1 MDILQ
6 CTSRELL
13 EKIGVIVLVLDE
25 QGRISL
31 VNGSGR
37 DLLGYPAD
45 ELVGMD
51 WYAHFIAPEEQR
63 ALRDRFF
70 RIMAGQEEHPFYHE
84 NTVLVRGGD
93 RRVIAWHNT
102 ILRTDDDTINGILST
117 GEDITDRV
125 RAEERIRRSERRNR
139 RFVDHVPDALFIH
152 DAKGKI
158 IDVNKRACSSLGYC
172 REELLGMNIL
182 DIERDYSAADG
193 RDMIRRILQSEV
205 PMTFQGTNQR
215 KDGRS
220 FPVEAKVNVLERGE
234 KPLFVTVVRDI
245 SDRLHQQRRLQD
257 KRDLLRVIIDSIPDI
272 ICIKDGQGRWLLAN
286 FFDLQLFGLEGVA
299 YRGKTD
305 AELAAYTP
313 LYREAFSHCRESD
326 TSAWQR
332 KVPSRSNETI
342 PAHDGTSRVFDVY
355 KIPLFHEDGRRK
367 ALVIIG
373 RDITKQ
379 KQIEEK
385 YRALFEQSPL
395 AYLSSSLS
403 GKIRAV
409 NQAVTDTFGYLP
421 EDVVGRNLT
430 DFMTPESCRL
440 FAHHFPLFLKGK
452 PFSGNDYEIFRDDG
466 SKARIQVTATIIHD
480 DSGEP
485 VAVQSVIVDV
495 TKQRRIE
502 EQIRES
508 EARYRQLFERAPV
521 GIVHFDTSLHV
532 TACNENYLRIMQAD
546 RGKMIGLDIRKLRD
560 DRVIPVLEATLK
572 GKEGRWEGLYQSTI
586 SKVTIHVSARTA
598 PLYDGQGKIQG
609 GMALVEDISRRKQA
623 QEEKYRLMSA
633 IDQASEAIVITNVG
647 GRIEYV
653 NPAFERLTGYSTE
666 EVQGKNPRL
675 LKSGH
680 HDTAFYKEMWQTLRA
695 GRVWKGHLINKR
707 KDGTLFEEDASISP
721 VRNQEGEIINYV
733 AVKRDVTQ
741 EVALKKQLNQA
752 MKMEAI
758 GTLAGGIA
766 HDFNNILSAV
776 LGYAEMAELQLDE
789 DEPARKDVGQII
801 AAGQRATDLIR
812 QILTFSRQEEEELR
826 PVKIQFVLKEA
837 LKLLRSSLP
846 TSIDLQQDIDPDC
859 GPVLADPVRIH
870 QVLMNLCTNA
880 KQAMEGQR
888 GEMRVGL
895 SEFDIDS
902 SDIIGFL
909 PPIESGPWLDLMVSD
924 TGAGMEPQVRERI
937 FDPFFTTKK
946 KGQGTGLGLSVVHGI
961 IKSHGGEITVDSAP
975 GRGTTFHVYL
985 PVVDS
990 EENHEEEAQQIILP
1004 HGDEHI
1010 LLVDDEPLLVEIMER
1025 SLSLLGYRVA
1035 CFTDSRQALK
1045 WFSRHADQ
1053 VDLVVTDMTMPYQT
1067 GADLARE
1074 ILAAKPQ
1081 MPIIL
1086 CTGYSEVMDAER
1098 ARALGIRKFLAKPVE
1113 NRTLA
1118 QSVRE
1123 VLDNQGGLCP
1133 QLKL

>member
-6 CTSRELL
+6 CTGRELL

-25 QGRISL
+25 EGRISL
-31 VNGSGR
+31 VNGAGS

-45 ELVGMD
+45 DLVGMD
-51 WYAHFIAPEEQR
+51 WYAHFIAPEEQQ

-70 RIMAGQEEHPFYHE
+70 RIMAGREEHPFYHE
-84 NTVLVRGGD
+84 NTILTRGGE

-102 ILRTDDDTINGILST
+102 ILRTDDDIINGILST

-125 RAEERIRRSERRNR
+125 RAEERIRQSERRMR
-139 RFVDHVPDALFIH
+139 RFVDHVPEALFIH
-152 DAKGKI
+152 DASGAI
-158 IDVNKRACSSLGYC
+158 FDVNKRACSSLGYS

-193 RDMIRRILQSEV
+193 RDMFRRILKSGN
-205 PMTFQGTNQR
+205 PLTFQGTNR
-215 KDGRS
+215 CKDGRT
-220 FPVEAKVNVLERGE
+220 FPVEAKVNVLEQGD

-245 SDRLHQQRRLQD
+245 SVRVHQQRRLQD

-286 FFDLQLFGLEGVA
+286 SFIQQLFGLEKVA

-305 AELAAYTP
+305 VELAAHTP

-326 TSAWQR
+326 ALAWQR
-332 KVPSRSNETI
+332 KVPSRSNEII
-342 PAHDGTSRVFDVY
+342 PVNAGTFRVFDVY

-373 RDITKQ
+373 RDITEQ
-379 KQIEEK
+379 KRIEEK

-403 GKIRAV
+403 GEIREI
-409 NQAVTDTFGYLP
+409 NQAVTEIFGYHAK
-421 EDVVGRNLT
+421 EIVGRNLT
-430 DFMTPESCRL
+430 EFMTVESREL
-440 FAHHFPLFLKGK
+440 FSRHFPRFLRGE
-452 PFSGNDYEIFRDDG
+452 PFSGNDYEIFRVDG
-466 SKARIQVTATIIHD
+466 TRALVQVTATIIHD
-480 DSGEP
+480 NSGEP

-521 GIVHFDTSLHV
+521 GIVHFDTNLCV
-532 TACNENYLRIMQAD
+532 TDCNDNYLKIMQAD
-546 RGKMIGLDIRKLRD
+546 RERIIGLDIRKMRD
-560 DRVIPVLEATLK
+560 KRVLPVLEATLQ
-572 GKEGRWEGLYQSTI
+572 GKEGCWQGGYRSTI
-586 SKVTIHVSARTA
+586 SNVTIHISARTA
-598 PLYDGQGKIQG
+598 PLYDGQGNIQG

-633 IDQASEAIVITNVG
+633 IDQASETIVITDIG

-653 NPAFERLTGYSTE
+653 NPAFEKMTGYSAAE
-666 EVQGKNPRL
+666 ALGKNPRI
-675 LKSGH
+675 LKSGR
-680 HDTAFYKEMWQTLRA
+680 HDRAFYKEMWQTLCT

-721 VRNQEGEIINYV
+721 VRNQDGEIINYV
-733 AVKRDVTQ
+733 AVKRDVTE
-741 EVALKKQLNQA
+741 EVTLKKQLNQA

-776 LGYAEMAELQLDE
+776 LGYAEMVELQLAE
-789 DEPARKDVGQII
+789 DDPARKDVGQII
-801 AAGQRATDLIR
+801 AAGQRATGLIQ

-880 KQAMEGQR
+880 KQAMAGEQGRLIVRLSVLAANSAIGSSLLKEGR
-888 GEMRVGL
+888 
-895 SEFDIDS
+895 
-902 SDIIGFL
+902 
-909 PPIESGPWLDLMVSD
+909 WLDLEVSD
-924 TGAGMEPQVRERI
+924 TGVGMEPQVRERI

-961 IKSHGGEITVDSAP
+961 IKSHGGETTVDSAP

-990 EENHEEEAQQIILP
+990 EENHEEEAVQQIILP
-1004 HGDEHI
+1004 RGDEHI

-1025 SLSLLGYRVA
+1025 SLSLLGYRVVG
-1035 CFTDSRQALK
+1035 FTDSRQALK
-1045 WFSRHADQ
+1045 WFYRHGDR
-1053 VDLVVTDMTMPYQT
+1053 VDLIVTDMTMPHLT

-1074 ILAAKPQ
+1074 ILTANPQ
-1081 MPIIL
+1081 LPIIL
-1086 CTGYSEVMDAER
+1086 CTGYSEVMDADR
-1098 ARALGIRKFLAKPVE
+1098 ARALGIRKFLVKPVE
-1113 NRTLA
+1113 NSTLA
-1118 QSVRE
+1118 QSVRD
-1123 VLDNQGGLCP
+1123 VLDN
-1133 QLKL
+1133 

>member
-1 MDILQ
+1 MNIHQL
-6 CTSRELL
+6 TSLELL
-13 EKIGVIVLVLDE
+13 EKIGVIVLILDE

-31 VNGSGR
+31 VNSTGS

-51 WYAHFIAPEEQR
+51 WYAHFIAPEERQ
-63 ALRDRFF
+63 ALQDRFL
-70 RIMAGQEEHPFYHE
+70 RIMAGQEEHPFFHE
-84 NTVLVRGGD
+84 NTIVIRDGG

-102 ILRTDDDTINGILST
+102 ILRTDNDVINGILST

-125 RAEERIRRSERRNR
+125 EAEKCIRRSERRMR

-152 DAKGKI
+152 DAKGNI
-158 IDVNKRACSSLGYC
+158 IDVNKRACSSLGYS
-172 REELLGMNIL
+172 REELLSRNIL

-193 RDMIRRILQSEV
+193 RDMIRRILQSNN
-205 PMTFQGTNQR
+205 PLTFSGTNQC
-215 KDGRS
+215 KDGRT
-220 FPVEAKVNVLERGE
+220 FPVEAKVNVLEKGE

-286 FFDLQLFGLEGVA
+286 SFDLHLFGLEGVS

-305 AELAAYTP
+305 RELAAYTP
-313 LYREAFSHCRESD
+313 LYREASSHCRESD
-326 TSAWQR
+326 ALAWER
-332 KVPSRSNETI
+332 KAPSRSNEII
-342 PAHDGTSRVFDVY
+342 PAHDGASRVFDVY
-355 KIPLFHEDGRRK
+355 KIPLFHDDGRRK

-373 RDITKQ
+373 RDITEQ
-379 KQIEEK
+379 KRIEEK
-385 YRALFEQSPL
+385 YRTLFEQSPL
-395 AYLSSSLS
+395 AYLTSTLS
-403 GKIRAV
+403 GDILTVNHEFTKIY
-409 NQAVTDTFGYLP
+409 GYKP
-421 EDVVGRNLT
+421 EEIVGRNVTEFLT
-430 DFMTPESCRL
+430 PKSLEFFQHQYPKFLQGAPPTRHDFEVYKADGTLALTQVSS
-440 FAHHFPLFLKGK
+440 A
-452 PFSGNDYEIFRDDG
+452 IIRDDMG
-466 SKARIQVTATIIHD
+466 NPVSIQRILL
-480 DSGEP
+480 
-485 VAVQSVIVDV
+485 DV
-495 TKQRRIE
+495 TKQRHIE

-521 GIVHFDTSLHV
+521 GIVHFDTNLHV
-532 TACNENYLRIMQAD
+532 TDCNDNYLKIMQAD
-546 RGKMIGLDIRKLRD
+546 REHMIGLDIRKLRD
-560 DRVIPVLEATLK
+560 KRVIPILEATLA
-572 GKEGRWEGLYQSTI
+572 GKEGCWEGSYRSTI
-586 SKVTIHVSARTA
+586 SNVTVHVSARTA
-598 PLYDGQGKIQG
+598 PLYDGHGKIQG

-623 QEEKYRLMSA
+623 QEERYRLMSA
-633 IDQASEAIVITNVG
+633 IDQASETIVITDIG

-653 NPAFERLTGYSTE
+653 NPAFEKMTGYSAAE
-666 EVQGKNPRL
+666 AQGKNPRI
-675 LKSGH
+675 LKSGL
-680 HDTAFYKEMWQTLRA
+680 HDTTFYKDMWQTLRA

-733 AVKRDVTQ
+733 AVKRDVTK

-826 PVKIQFVLKEA
+826 PVRIQFVIKEA

-846 TSIDLQQDIDPDC
+846 SSIELQQDIDSDC
-859 GPVLADPVRIH
+859 GSVLADPVRIH

-880 KQAMEGQR
+880 KQAMAGEQGSLNIRLSRLADNSVTGPSCLGQGR
-888 GEMRVGL
+888 
-895 SEFDIDS
+895 
-902 SDIIGFL
+902 
-909 PPIESGPWLDLMVSD
+909 WLDLEVSD
-924 TGAGMEPQVRERI
+924 TGVGMEPQVRERI

-961 IKSHGGEITVDSAP
+961 VKSHGGEITVDSEA

-985 PVVDS
+985 PVVDD
-990 EENHEEEAQQIILP
+990 EENHEEEVKQTILP
-1004 HGDEHI
+1004 HGDEHV
-1010 LLVDDEPLLVEIMER
+1010 LLVDDEPLLVEIMKR
-1025 SLSLLGYRVA
+1025 TLSILGYRVTS
-1035 CFTDSRQALK
+1035 FTDSRQALE
-1045 WFSRHADQ
+1045 WFDRHADR
-1053 VDLVVTDMTMPYQT
+1053 VDVVVTDMTMPHQT
-1067 GADLARE
+1067 GADLARK
-1074 ILAAKPQ
+1074 ILAARPQ

-1086 CTGYSEVMDAER
+1086 CTGYSEVMDADR
-1098 ARALGIRKFLAKPVE
+1098 ASAMGIRKFLAKPVE

-1118 QSVRE
+1118 QSVRD
-1123 VLDNQGGLCP
+1123 VLDS
-1133 QLKL
+1133 